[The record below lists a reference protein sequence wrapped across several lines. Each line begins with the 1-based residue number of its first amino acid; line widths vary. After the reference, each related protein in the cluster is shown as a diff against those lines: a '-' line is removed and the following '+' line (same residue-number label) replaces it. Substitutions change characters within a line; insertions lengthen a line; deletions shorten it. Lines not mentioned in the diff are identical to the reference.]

1 MRKVHLAPRFKIWLI
16 LGTTAGLIIT
26 ALLALMLVWGPPPI
40 FETLNAATTQ
50 GILSDSRPVLAP
62 LHAMTGM
69 TGLPPGI
76 FDARSDSNP
85 PVLAMSSGLAL
96 AMSFGAL
103 WAARRRQG
111 ASVPKLVSTGF
122 STRQKVSPAVSL

>member
-50 GILSDSRPVLAP
+50 GILSDSRPVLAS

-69 TGLPPGI
+69 MGLPPGI